1 MVVVGGV
8 DTSGIYASFSQGLA
22 YELTVSAD
30 ATPYCASRDGGIRRA
45 LGTSFGEPLPIQIS
59 MKF

>member
-1 MVVVGGV
+1 MVVGGV

-30 ATPYCASRDGGIRRA
+30 ATPYCALGDGSTTRA
-45 LGTSFGEPLPIQIS
+45 EGTSFGEPLPIQI
-59 MKF
+59 